1 VFSYFLWAWVLL
13 KGTWDKD
20 SAFHICK
27 GDERCD
33 DFMDGLVTA
42 GDLAKRVIVGH
53 AFHDLVC

>member
-1 VFSYFLWAWVLL
+1 VLL